1 MIRVLLTA
9 ILVVTGCAKQQ
20 TPVMTTT
27 YRTLDYVT
35 VQQHTAVIVLQRMDF
50 DIKSA
55 DNATI
60 VSKKLRHSTG
70 HYESFDLWVVINFAQ
85 KIIKVY
91 CEPTELCQNGNGEVN
106 ANLVKDMLKVALDD
120 TDTLIKF

>member
-35 VQQHTAVIVLQRMDF
+35 VQQHTALIVLQRMSF
-50 DIKSA
+50 DIEHA
-55 DNATI
+55 NNAIIT
-60 VSKKLRHSTG
+60 SKKLRHTTG
-70 HYESFDLWVVINFAQ
+70 HYESFDLWVVIDFAQ
-85 KIIKVY
+85 KIIEVY
-91 CEPTELCQNGNGEVN
+91 CEPTELCQNGNGEVS
-106 ANLVKDMLKVALDD
+106 AELVKSMLKVALNDAD
-120 TDTLIKF
+120 NPFSM